1 MRAEVLF
8 LWVSNAASPR
18 AALHCTAWCGC
29 QPHMGASVPV
39 FHSPDGV
46 GIPRQQH
53 CPRAGGPTLCLQLVG
68 ELEKTYR
75 SGFGK
80 EIKSKEIP

>member
-1 MRAEVLF
+1 MLPVPELPFIAQHGAD
-8 LWVSNAASPR
+8 VSRTWERQSPCSR
-18 AALHCTAWCGC
+18 
-29 QPHMGASVPV
+29 
-39 FHSPDGV
+39 SPDGV